1 MKNKCKICGGFKYY
15 KDKTGVWNRC
25 QRCYDANHK
34 LHIVDFNPPRHKKL
48 VEFLK
53 KKTIN

>member
-25 QRCYDANHK
+25 PRCYDANHK